1 MPFRTL
7 DNLNVTGKRV
17 LLRADLNVPVRDGR
31 ITDLTRLERLTPTI
45 RELTAK
51 GAKLIVCSHF
61 DRPKG
66 KRVPEMSL
74 FPVAAALGQVLGTQV
89 AFADDCIGPV
99 AQRAVGALNNSGIL
113 VLENT
118 RYHAEEERNDPTFA
132 AALAALADLY
142 VNDAFSAAHRAHAS
156 TEGVAHKLPA
166 YAGRLMQAE
175 LEALDAALGNPQRPV
190 MAIVGGAKVS
200 TKLELLGNLVTRV
213 NMLVIGGAMANTF
226 LAAQNVAVGKSLQEA
241 DMHATARDILAGA
254 KTANCEIMLPT
265 DAIVAREFKPN
276 PPTQT
281 VPISAVPADA
291 MILDVG
297 PTTVATL
304 IEHIA
309 ALRTLVWNGPL
320 GAFETPPFD
329 AATTAVAQAVAA
341 ATQAG
346 ALRSV
351 AGGGDTVS
359 ALRHAGVLDKLSY
372 VSTAGG
378 AFLEWLEGKT
388 LPGVAALAA

>member
-7 DNLNVTGKRV
+7 DNLDVTGKRV

-51 GAKLIVCSHF
+51 GAKVIVCSHF

-74 FPVAAALGQVLGTQV
+74 FPVAAALGLVLGTQV
-89 AFADDCIGPV
+89 AFADDCIGPAAQQAV
-99 AQRAVGALNNSGIL
+99 AALANGGIL

-175 LEALDAALGNPQRPV
+175 LEALDTALGNPQRPV

-226 LAAQNVAVGKSLQEA
+226 LAAQGVAIGKSLQEA

-281 VPISAVPADA
+281 VPVSAVPADA

-297 PTTVATL
+297 PATVATL
-304 IEHIA
+304 IGHIA

-388 LPGVAALAA
+388 LPGVAALAT

>member
-7 DNLNVTGKRV
+7 DDVEVTGKRV

-51 GAKLIVCSHF
+51 GAKVIVCSHF

-89 AFADDCIGPV
+89 AFADDCIGPAAQQAV
-99 AQRAVGALNNSGIL
+99 AALANGAVL

-118 RYHAEEERNDPTFA
+118 RYHAEEERNDPGFA

-254 KTANCEIMLPT
+254 RTANCEIMLPT

-297 PTTVATL
+297 PATCCNPDRT
-304 IEHIA
+304 HRRA
-309 ALRTLVWNGPL
+309 AHT
-320 GAFETPPFD
+320 
-329 AATTAVAQAVAA
+329 
-341 ATQAG
+341 
-346 ALRSV
+346 
-351 AGGGDTVS
+351 
-359 ALRHAGVLDKLSY
+359 GVER
-372 VSTAGG
+372 TAGRLRNPTVRRRNDRG
-378 AFLEWLEGKT
+378 R
-388 LPGVAALAA
+388 PGGRRCNKGGRTAQRRRRR

>member
-7 DNLNVTGKRV
+7 DNLDVAGKRV

-51 GAKLIVCSHF
+51 GAKVIVCSHF

-99 AQRAVGALNNSGIL
+99 AQQAVAALNNGGIL

-118 RYHAEEERNDPTFA
+118 RYHAEEERNDPVFA
-132 AALAALADLY
+132 AALAALAELY

-156 TEGVAHKLPA
+156 TEAVAHKLPA

-226 LAAQNVAVGKSLQEA
+226 LAARNVAVGKSLQEA

-265 DAIVAREFKPN
+265 DAIVALEFKPN

-297 PTTVATL
+297 PATVATL
-304 IEHIA
+304 IGHIA

-329 AATTAVAQAVAA
+329 GATTAVAQAVAA

-346 ALRSV
+346 TLRSV

-359 ALRHAGVLDKLSY
+359 ALRHAGVLDNLSY

>member
-7 DNLNVTGKRV
+7 DNLDVAGKRV

-51 GAKLIVCSHF
+51 GARVIVCSHF

-89 AFADDCIGPV
+89 AFADDCIGPAAQQAV
-99 AQRAVGALNNSGIL
+99 AALNNGGIL

-118 RYHAEEERNDPTFA
+118 RYHAEEERNDPVFA
-132 AALAALADLY
+132 ATLAALADLY

-156 TEGVAHKLPA
+156 TEAVAHKLPA

-226 LAAQNVAVGKSLQEA
+226 LAARTVAVGKSLQEA

-254 KTANCEIMLPT
+254 RTANCEIMLPT

-297 PTTVATL
+297 PATVATL
-304 IEHIA
+304 IGHIA

-329 AATTAVAQAVAA
+329 GATTAVAQAVAA

-346 ALRSV
+346 TLRSV

-359 ALRHAGVLDKLSY
+359 ALRHAGVLDNLSY